1 MSDEAG
7 LEKSGTRL
15 SGWSRFAVD
24 FGPLLV
30 FMAGFFLGG
39 KIVSAA
45 GKLAGAEWCLRE
57 GAEMYVA
64 ISLFMPAFAAAFVY
78 SYWRERRVAPMMI
91 ISAVIIAVMGALTFA
106 LHDKTFFYMKPT
118 LIYAL
123 FAALLGGGVATGRNF
138 LKTLF
143 DGALALPEAAWRTL
157 TIRYSVFFVALAI
170 ANEVA
175 WRLLTRDCAIGAT
188 ASGSGDFLRSCAAAP
203 LAKCPGEAQWVNLKV
218 FGFTAINV
226 LFAVAQ
232 APFLSKHMREPTPA
246 ASGDGPGSGA
256 PLS

>member
-1 MSDEAG
+1 MSVG
-7 LEKSGTRL
+7 GGVEKGGARL

-30 FMAGFFLGG
+30 FMGGFFLGE
-39 KIVSAA
+39 KLVAAA
-45 GKLAGAEWCLRE
+45 GKLAGADWCLRE

-78 SYWRERRVAPMMI
+78 SYWRERRVAPMMM
-91 ISAVIIAVMGALTFA
+91 ISAVIIAAMGALTFA

-143 DGALALPEAAWRTL
+143 DGALTLPDAAWRTL
-157 TIRYSVFFVALAI
+157 TVRYAVFFAALAI
-170 ANEVA
+170 ANEIA
-175 WRLLTRDCAIGAT
+175 WRLLTRDCAIGPT
-188 ASGSGDFLRSCAAAP
+188 ASNAGDFLRSCAAAP

-218 FGFTAINV
+218 FGFTAVNV
-226 LFAVAQ
+226 LFALAQ
-232 APFLSKHMREPTPA
+232 APFLSKHMSEAATAA
-246 ASGDGPGSGA
+246 ASEKPRSGS
-256 PLS
+256 PQ